1 MKKYSAIKLYGRFLS
16 IHLRSAMQ
24 YKASFIMT
32 FLGQFLGSF
41 SAFLGISFMFMR
53 FDSVEGYTYSETL
66 LCFSTILMAFAL
78 AECFARGARQIS
90 VDDSNGEFDRM
101 LVRPRGEIFQVL
113 TSKIEFSRV
122 GRLLQASLVLAYAI
136 PTCGVEFTPTKVL
149 CLVLMILCGA
159 VLFSGV
165 FVVFAF
171 FCFFTT
177 EGLEFMNIF
186 TDGMR
191 EYRKVSA
198 RRLRAGYTD
207 VLHLCDSVRARAV
220 LPVSLS
226 HRAGRQSGLPAA
238 SSALGAVSRACA
250 DTLADR
256 RQTLPLHGFL
266 RAMQTA
272 ASARRSFFCAIVSAV
287 CIRSVFADA
296 HARY

>member
-66 LCFSTILMAFAL
+66 LCFSTILMAFAI
-78 AECFARGARQIS
+78 AECFARGLDRFPSII
-90 VDDSNGEFDRM
+90 SNGEFDRM

-136 PTCGVEFTPTKVL
+136 PTCGVEFTLMKVL

-191 EYRKVSA
+191 EYGKYPLAVYGRDI
-198 RRLRAGYTD
+198 LTFYTY
-207 VLHLCDSVRARAV
+207 VIPFALVQYYPFLYLIGRVDSPLYLL
-220 LPVSLS
+220 LPPL
-226 HRAGRQSGLPAA
+226 
-238 SSALGAVSRACA
+238 SAL
-250 DTLADR
+250 
-256 RQTLPLHGFL
+256 FL
-266 RAMQTA
+266 VPALILWRIGV
-272 ASARRSFFCAIVSAV
+272 RHYRSTGS
-287 CIRSVFADA
+287 
-296 HARY
+296 